1 MGRRNYG
8 RQLWLIAVA
17 FVALV
22 GFSWPA
28 AAQSGALVGKVTDAA
43 GKPVVDAKVTIEFVM
58 SGRKFES
65 KTDKNGDYGQIG
77 LIQGGYRVTVEKD
90 NLKVQ
95 RQVMLRGG
103 VRNTF
108 NITFAAGAGGG
119 GDEAPDPRIAQ
130 LEKLFAE
137 GNAAAK
143 ANDFD
148 GAIGKFNE
156 ALTINPK
163 CSDCWVNIGN
173 ANIGKKEY
181 DAAENSFKKAIEI
194 KPDSSEAYL
203 GLAGVYNAQRKFDQA
218 NEASKKATELA
229 SASPGGSSPEAMF
242 NQGVIL
248 WNGGKIADA
257 KKQFQAVIAAK
268 PDFAEAHYQL
278 GMALVNE
285 GDLKGAGAEF
295 ETYLKLAPN
304 GPNAAQAKAI
314 AAQLP
319 K

>member
-1 MGRRNYG
+1 
-8 RQLWLIAVA
+8 
-17 FVALV
+17 
-22 GFSWPA
+22 
-28 AAQSGALVGKVTDAA
+28 VTDAA

-65 KTDKNGDYGQIG
+65 KTDKNGEYGQIG

-108 NITFAAGAGGG
+108 NITLAAGGGG
-119 GDEAPDPRIAQ
+119 GDEAADPRIAQ
-130 LEKLFAE
+130 LQKLFTD
-137 GNAAAK
+137 GNAAEK
-143 ANDFD
+143 AGDFD
-148 GAIGKFNE
+148 GAIAKFNE
-156 ALTINPK
+156 ALTINPN

-173 ANIGKKEY
+173 ANIGKK
-181 DAAENSFKKAIEI
+181 DFTAAEDSFKKAIGI

-203 GLAGVYNAQRKFDQA
+203 GLAGVYNAQRKFDEA
-218 NEASKKATELA
+218 NEASKKASELA
-229 SASPGGSSPEAMF
+229 AASPGGSSPEAMF

-285 GDLKGAGAEF
+285 GDLKGAASEF